1 MTTRSAAYEE
11 LATSF
16 RHGQFA
22 PLILLYGEERYFV
35 DRLQALALEHA
46 VAPNERDFNLDIL
59 YGRETDAATALA
71 ACASYPMMAERRLVV
86 IRDFDEMEGN
96 ERFKAYAEQPNPAAV
111 VLLVGGEKVNLSKH
125 PYRAIA
131 EHGVVGQFKR
141 LYDREIPR
149 WLEHD
154 VTERGLAI
162 RPEAVR
168 MLAEYVGTNLQQA
181 VTEIDKLAAFV
192 GERTTIEADDVVQA
206 SGQTRE
212 YNVFELQKSVS
223 ERRYPDAMRIAER
236 LLQQA
241 SNGRGEALMI
251 VAVLT
256 SFFTKL
262 WVLTACQGRQLSE
275 KEMTSK
281 IGVPPYFLKEYLNSL
296 RRFDQSA
303 ITSAFAALVAADYE
317 LKGGSSRD
325 ERLILGLLLR
335 RLTRPDPVPAFS
347 A

>member
-1 MTTRSAAYEE
+1 MSARTAAYEE
-11 LATSF
+11 LSTSF
-16 RHGQFA
+16 RHGKFA
-22 PLILLYGEERYFV
+22 PLYLLYGEERYFV
-35 DRLQALALEHA
+35 DRLQALALEKV
-46 VAPNERDFNLDIL
+46 VAPDERDFNLDIL
-59 YGRETDAATALA
+59 YGRETEAAAALS
-71 ACASYPMMAERRLVV
+71 ACASFPMMAERRLVV

-96 ERFKAYAEQPNPAAV
+96 ERFKAYAEQPNPTAV
-111 VLLVGGEKVNLSKH
+111 VILVAGDRVNRSKH

-131 EHGVVGQFKR
+131 EHGVAAEFKR
-141 LYDREIPR
+141 LYDREMPR
-149 WLEHD
+149 WLEKD
-154 VTERGLAI
+154 VAERGLSI
-162 RPEAVR
+162 RPDAVR

-181 VTEIDKLAAFV
+181 ATEIGKLVAFV
-192 GERTTIEADDVVQA
+192 GDRTTIEADDVVQA

-212 YNVFELQKSVS
+212 FNVFELQKSVS

-256 SFFTKL
+256 SFFSKL
-262 WVLTACQGRQLSE
+262 WVLTTCQARGLSE
-275 KEMTSK
+275 KAMTSK

-303 ITSAFAALVAADYE
+303 LASAFSALVAADYE

-325 ERLILGLLLR
+325 ERLILSLLIG
-335 RLTRPDPVPAFS
+335 RLTRPEPVPAL
-347 A
+347 AA

>member
-1 MTTRSAAYEE
+1 MSARTAAYEE
-11 LATSF
+11 LSTSF
-16 RHGQFA
+16 RHGKFA
-22 PLILLYGEERYFV
+22 PLYLLYGEERYFV
-35 DRLQALALEHA
+35 DRLQALALEKV
-46 VAPNERDFNLDIL
+46 VAPHERDFNLDIL
-59 YGRETDAATALA
+59 YGRETEAAAALS
-71 ACASYPMMAERRLVV
+71 ACASFPMMAERRLVV

-96 ERFKAYAEQPNPAAV
+96 ERFKAYAEQPNPTAV
-111 VLLVGGEKVNLSKH
+111 VILVAGDRVNRSKH

-131 EHGVVGQFKR
+131 EHGVAAEFKR
-141 LYDREIPR
+141 LYDREMPR
-149 WLEHD
+149 WLEKD
-154 VTERGLAI
+154 VAERGLSI
-162 RPEAVR
+162 RPDAVR

-181 VTEIDKLAAFV
+181 ATEIGKLVAFV
-192 GERTTIEADDVVQA
+192 GDRTTIEADDVVQA

-212 YNVFELQKSVS
+212 FNVFELQKSVS

-256 SFFTKL
+256 SFFSKL
-262 WVLTACQGRQLSE
+262 WVLTTCQARGLSE
-275 KEMTSK
+275 KAMTSK

-303 ITSAFAALVAADYE
+303 LASAFSALVAADYE

-325 ERLILGLLLR
+325 ERLILSLLIG
-335 RLTRPDPVPAFS
+335 RLTRPEPVPAL
-347 A
+347 AA

>member
-1 MTTRSAAYEE
+1 MTRRSATYEQ
-11 LATSF
+11 LATAFS
-16 RHGQFA
+16 HGQFA
-22 PLILLYGEERYFV
+22 PLYLLYGEERYFV
-35 DRLQALALEHA
+35 DRLQALLLEKA
-46 VAPNERDFNLDIL
+46 VAPHERDFNLDIL
-59 YGRETDAATALA
+59 YGRETDAASALA
-71 ACASYPMMAERRLVV
+71 ACASYPMMAERRAVV
-86 IRDFDEMEGN
+86 IRDFDALEDN
-96 ERFKAYAEQPNPAAV
+96 ERFKAYAEQPNPTAV
-111 VLLVGGEKVNLSKH
+111 VLLVAGEKVNMGHH
-125 PYRAIA
+125 PYRAIG

-141 LYDREIPR
+141 LYEREIPR
-149 WLEHD
+149 WLEQD
-154 VTERGLAI
+154 VTARGLRI

-181 VTEIDKLAAFV
+181 ATEIDKLAAFV
-192 GERTTIEADDVVQA
+192 GERTTIEADDVVYA

-212 YNVFELQKSVS
+212 YNVFELQNAVS

-251 VAVLT
+251 VGVLT

-262 WVLTACQGRQLSE
+262 WLLTWCQAKGLSE
-275 KEMTSK
+275 KAMTSR
-281 IGVPPYFLKEYLNSL
+281 IGVPPYYLKEYLNSL

-303 ITSAFAALVAADYE
+303 IASAFSTLVAADYE

-335 RLTRPDPVPAFS
+335 RLARSEPVPAL
-347 A
+347 AA